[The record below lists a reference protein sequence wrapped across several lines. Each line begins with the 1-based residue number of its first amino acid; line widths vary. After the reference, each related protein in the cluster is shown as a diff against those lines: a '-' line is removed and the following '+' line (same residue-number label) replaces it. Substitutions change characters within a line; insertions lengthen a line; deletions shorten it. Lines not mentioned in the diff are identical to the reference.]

1 MKNFFTFLNRIVF
14 SCNISCFSK
23 FSLIT
28 YNNQVSI
35 LNQKTINKNIIFKGV
50 GLHSGLP
57 VSMVVK
63 PAEPNS
69 GIVFKRIDL
78 KENNTIIPNIFNVSS
93 ALFCTTISNESGAS
107 VSTIEHLM
115 GALYGLGV
123 DNALIEIDN
132 QEVPILDG
140 SAKLFVEAI
149 SRTGIKN
156 SNSPIKIIKI
166 EKKIEFNDG
175 NKTITI
181 EPSKVSL
188 DIDFELKYQNDLIGT
203 QRNLIKVFESDL
215 TDVYNSRTFCLFE
228 DVEKL
233 KAMGLAK
240 GGTLDN
246 AIVVKNNEIL
256 NENGLR
262 NNKEFVNHKIL
273 DCMGDL
279 YLTGYKII
287 GKLICSQGGHKLTNQ
302 LLRKVFQN
310 DENFSL
316 IEITEKHLPN
326 TFINKSHLRSIA

>member
-1 MKNFFTFLNRIVF
+1 MSV
-14 SCNISCFSK
+14 
-23 FSLIT
+23 
-28 YNNQVSI
+28 
-35 LNQKTINKNIIFKGV
+35 LNQKTINGDITFQGI
-50 GLHSGLP
+50 GLHSGL
-57 VSMVVK
+57 VATMTIK
-63 PAEPNS
+63 PAAPNS
-69 GIVFKRIDL
+69 GIIFKRIDL
-78 KENNTIIPNIFNVSS
+78 KENNIIIPNIFNVSS
-93 ALFCTTISNESGAS
+93 AVFCTTISNEKSVS

-132 QEVPILDG
+132 KEVPILDG

-149 SRTGIKN
+149 LKIGIKN
-156 SNSPIKIIKI
+156 SNAPIKIVKI
-166 EKKIEFNDG
+166 ENKIELIDG
-175 NKTITI
+175 NKSISL
-181 EPSKVSL
+181 EPSKISL
-188 DIDFELKYQNDLIGT
+188 DIDFELKYENETIGN
-203 QRNLIKVFESDL
+203 QRNLVKVFESDL

-233 KAMGLAK
+233 KEMGLAK
-240 GGTLDN
+240 GGNLDN

-262 NNKEFVNHKIL
+262 NEKEFVNHKIL

-279 YLTGYKII
+279 YLAGYKII